1 MGRRRSR
8 HEAGSQKTVLFTLVM
23 MNGDNAVPD
32 SFAREGDEGLLI
44 VKAFRFLSRESEG
57 LFVVW
62 KALQRNEGDQTKFI
76 SKQVSEIT
84 QWHMRVQVLK
94 KGENRS

>member
-1 MGRRRSR
+1 MGRRGSR
-8 HEAGSQKTVLFTLVM
+8 PEAGSQKTVLFTLVM

-62 KALQRNEGDQTKFI
+62 KAPQKNEGDQTKF
-76 SKQVSEIT
+76 T
-84 QWHMRVQVLK
+84 
-94 KGENRS
+94 GEQAFETSQ